1 MFHILSLDARSFILK
16 RFEMIVSRSNE
27 ETLKWLKEIKWSE
40 MTEENLTKEAGSFF
54 GVLKTKRTE
63 TVRAKI
69 SDYVEKHHNLR
80 QKIKF
85 QIMRAQKGEGSRGR
99 NPSSSFA
106 IAAKTDQVILSP
118 GVVILVP

>member
-1 MFHILSLDARSFILK
+1 
-16 RFEMIVSRSNE
+16 
-27 ETLKWLKEIKWSE
+27 

-85 QIMRAQKGEGSRGR
+85 QIMRAQKGEGPRGR
-99 NPSSSFA
+99 NPPSSFEPKDVTLNGKSET
-106 IAAKTDQVILSP
+106 ILIWQVEKQQC
-118 GVVILVP
+118 

>member
-1 MFHILSLDARSFILK
+1 
-16 RFEMIVSRSNE
+16 
-27 ETLKWLKEIKWSE
+27 